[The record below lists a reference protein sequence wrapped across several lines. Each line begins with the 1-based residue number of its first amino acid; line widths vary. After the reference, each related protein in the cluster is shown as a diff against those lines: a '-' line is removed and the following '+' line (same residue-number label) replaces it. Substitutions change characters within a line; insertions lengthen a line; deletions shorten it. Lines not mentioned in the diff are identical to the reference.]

1 MSITVTTPEI
11 CTETDGMEDDTLIPD
26 DFLDIPNDDS
36 VNPSDLRPGAEPLI
50 SDVDNLEIVIH
61 LTDEPEGVKV
71 GEIDIPTDDTNIV
84 EVLVQYKPSDTEDY
98 VVLGTVS
105 ISYTILLDVTY
116 LSKYILLIIPS
127 SNEVAGGI

>member
-1 MSITVTTPEI
+1 VTTPEI

-36 VNPSDLRPGAEPLI
+36 VNPSDLRPGGEPLI
-50 SDVDNLEIVIH
+50 SDVDFLEIVIH

-71 GEIDIPTDDTNIV
+71 GEINIPTDDTNIV

-98 VVLGTVS
+98 IVLGTVS
-105 ISYTILLDVTY
+105 ISNAILLDVTY
-116 LSKYILLIIPS
+116 PYMYYFVCIYLRK
-127 SNEVAGGI
+127 